1 MKKVLEKID
10 DKKLIFREIGKNS
23 GVFLTRCEIM
33 LEDISFIFLKNKK
46 ILE

>member
-10 DKKLIFREIGKNS
+10 NKKLIFREIGKNS
-23 GVFLTRCEIM
+23 GVFVAKCEIL